1 MIIEESCRFQKLV
14 EIAQLHMVAYD
25 GINVGVVGCVFLK
38 DTRYCQ
44 GASPL
49 FYSQSSSPQPE
60 NLQNR
65 VTIGLAPVAVTKVSK
80 VGNNF
85 SSAPLF
91 PTALQDSPLI
101 EYHIFFQC

>member
-1 MIIEESCRFQKLV
+1 MQIPEASRNSS
-14 EIAQLHMVAYD
+14 VAYD